1 MIPPVTTNDNPVTTN
16 DTPVIPV
23 LDTTIIAE
31 DPNVIVDD
39 TPILPTIMQPT
50 PKQTTNISLFQSIQ
64 DTPITDS
71 LFFEPKFT
79 ELDNIPVGMFER
91 FLQATGGR

>member
-1 MIPPVTTNDNPVTTN
+1 MQGEQGLQGLQGIRGEKGDAGKDGAIGLFAQVVNSTPLTN
-16 DTPVIPV
+16 
-23 LDTTIIAE
+23 
-31 DPNVIVDD
+31 
-39 TPILPTIMQPT
+39 
-50 PKQTTNISLFQSIQ
+50 
-64 DTPITDS
+64 S